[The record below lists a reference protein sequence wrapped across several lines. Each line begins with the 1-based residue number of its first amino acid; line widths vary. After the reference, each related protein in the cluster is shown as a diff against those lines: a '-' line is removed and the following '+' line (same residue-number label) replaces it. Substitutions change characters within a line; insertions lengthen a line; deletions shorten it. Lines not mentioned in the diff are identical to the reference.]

1 MDSLIKV
8 LKNRRLKLNKTQ
20 QEIANNIY
28 VSQNTFSEYENE
40 RKEMKLSRLKDIA
53 RELNG
58 EIKFIPNFTPTEYK
72 DFLIN
77 DIIVGQINFEIS
89 NNEITINSIIIDI
102 KHRRK
107 GIGRKVIEY
116 LKNKYKAIHGT
127 SVTSSIGFWSKMGA
141 EFEYEIKEE
150 MITYSWSTDEFL
162 SFSIYL

>member
-1 MDSLIKV
+1 MDRLYNEGDLAPNRYICEKV
-8 LKNRRLKLNKTQ
+8 NLNIINK
-20 QEIANNIY
+20 
-28 VSQNTFSEYENE
+28 VGVV
-40 RKEMKLSRLKDIA
+40 KE
-53 RELNG
+53 
-58 EIKFIPNFTPTEYK
+58 
-72 DFLIN
+72 
-77 DIIVGQINFEIS
+77 
-89 NNEITINSIIIDI
+89 IDI

-116 LKNKYKAIHGT
+116 LKNEYKVIHGT